1 MIQQTI
7 YFHTFFVDLPFSLSK
22 IYTNYQT
29 EVIPIHKIE
38 NKYKACMQS
47 KIKKKALRE
56 MDKENLPPYSKN
68 YGVQ

>member
-1 MIQQTI
+1 M
-7 YFHTFFVDLPFSLSK
+7 
-22 IYTNYQT
+22 
-29 EVIPIHKIE
+29 PIHKIE
-38 NKYKACMQS
+38 NKYKACTQS